1 MKPIALPSI
10 CAGLLF
16 TLPAWALAPLQL
28 FVDLT
33 PAGKTLRP
41 PPGVYAGPVT
51 IDKPI
56 VLDGG
61 GEVTVDG
68 GGEGTVITVKADGAV
83 LRGLHIT
90 ASGNAY
96 DAMDAGVK
104 IGADGVVLEGN
115 RIDDVLFG
123 VSIAQG
129 NDNLV
134 RDNEISSKPLV
145 PSLRGEGVRIWYG
158 HDNRIENNRIHQVRD
173 LLLTNA
179 SGNRILGNDL
189 RNNRISMEFIFSP
202 DNEIRGNHLAHND
215 TGIVAI
221 YSDGLT
227 IADNRIE
234 EIGNVGSSALAIKES
249 SQVHITH
256 NAIVHNATG
265 LTANS
270 PIFPENILYLEGNTF
285 SYNSVAMYFYGEKGG
300 HVVHDND
307 FLENLTDIAVSH
319 DTSAKSNDWRGNR
332 WDRYQGFDR
341 DGDGYGDTPYR
352 LKNYADRLWMDRPPA
367 QFFRG
372 TPVMSLLDFVE
383 RLAPFSTP
391 GEILTDRRPRMGRSA
406 TTDTK

>member
-134 RDNEISSKPLV
+134 RDNEISSKSLA